1 MTFTDP
7 VPTPR
12 WTLTYGA
19 DLSIRVWDQD
29 CLVHHALSND
39 THRLAAWLAP
49 ALLRLGEQPPAS
61 LVELAALMEADEA
74 TTLDAMQQLEQLLLV
89 QRC

>member
-1 MTFTDP
+1 LTITDP

-12 WTLTYGA
+12 WALTYGA
-19 DLSIRVWDQD
+19 DLSIRVWGDD

-49 ALLRLGEQPPAS
+49 ALERLGEAPPAH
-61 LVELAALMEADEA
+61 LDELAALMDADAETA
-74 TTLDAMQQLEQLLLV
+74 ADALQQLEQLLLV
-89 QRC
+89 RQC